1 MAKAKTAP
9 KSPRSDNDTFCLQ
22 WAFARSSV
30 AGVFDAVGSR
40 APSRC
45 RLQFL
50 GEGGVLS
57 PTVCVCVEAP
67 DGRWEIYVTDS
78 DGIEMFQRYA
88 NGDEAAVLVSASKAE
103 PHVDGSVRVFAGWPE
118 R

>member
-1 MAKAKTAP
+1 MTKASVSK
-9 KSPRSDNDTFCLQ
+9 RRDDSDVFCFQ

-30 AGVFDAVGSR
+30 AGVIDAVGSR

-50 GEGGVLS
+50 GEGLTPS
-57 PTVCVCVEAP
+57 PTVCVEAP

-88 NGDEAAVLVSASKAE
+88 NDDEAAVLVSASKAE
-103 PHVDGSVRVFAGWPE
+103 PSRDGSVRVFAGWPE